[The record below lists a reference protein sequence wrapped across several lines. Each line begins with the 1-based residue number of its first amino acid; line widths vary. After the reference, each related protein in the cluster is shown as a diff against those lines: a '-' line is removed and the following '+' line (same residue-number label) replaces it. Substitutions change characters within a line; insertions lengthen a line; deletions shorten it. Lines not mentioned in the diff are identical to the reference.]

1 MKVLWHSNAPWAAS
15 GYGVQTKHAI
25 RILRS
30 LGHEVAVS
38 AMFGLD
44 GDVLN
49 MDGVLVIP
57 GNGQG
62 DPYGVQRCVHLAK
75 DWQADVAITLLDA
88 WVFRPD
94 WFDQAGVRWVPITPI
109 DHEPAPGEVRD
120 RVEHA
125 WCGAGMTAGGQ
136 AEMATWNV
144 SRPPVYF
151 PHCYDPAVYRELP
164 AEQVAAWRE
173 RHGISPDTFVVAM
186 VAANKGTPS
195 RKNIPVVIEAFR
207 GLLDVHPDSLLV
219 LHTEMDRRMQGINV
233 YETLAF
239 FGIPEDRV
247 RYSDQQRPAKP
258 ESVALLMNAADVLVN
273 PAMGEGYGVP
283 ILEAAAC
290 GTPAI
295 VGGWTAMPEV
305 AGPGGILLAR
315 EDAMRICTLQ
325 CSFQFMPSPWSL
337 LEALRLVLSERG
349 TQAWEDRR
357 QACMEHAARS
367 TIDAVTPIWRE
378 SMDQLARY
386 IELDGPPVPADG
398 ELPPVVVE

>member
-1 MKVLWHSNAPWAAS
+1 VKVLWHSNAPWAAS

-25 RILRS
+25 RILRG

-49 MDGVLVIP
+49 MDGVLIIP

-62 DPYGVQRCVHLAK
+62 DPYGVQRVVSIAK

-136 AEMATWNV
+136 AEIATWDV
-144 SRPPVYF
+144 PRPPVYF
-151 PHCYDPAVYRELP
+151 PHCYDPDVYRVLP
-164 AEQVAAWRE
+164 DDQVAAWRE
-173 RHGISPDTFVVAM
+173 RHKIGPDTFVVAM

-195 RKNIPVVIEAFR
+195 RKNIPVAIEAFR
-207 GLLDVHPDSLLV
+207 GLLDVHPDSVLV

-258 ESVALLMNAADVLVN
+258 ESVAMLMNAADVLVN

-305 AGPGGILLAR
+305 AGPGGILLPR
-315 EDAMRICTLQ
+315 VDAMRWCTLQ
-325 CSFQFMPSPWSL
+325 CSFQFMPSPWSV
-337 LEALRLVLSERG
+337 LEGMRQALAERG
-349 TQAWEDRR
+349 TPDWEARR
-357 QACMEHAARS
+357 QQCLTHAAAS
-367 TIDAVTPIWRE
+367 TVDAVTPIWRE
-378 SMDQLARY
+378 SMDKLARY
-386 IELDGPPVPADG
+386 MEADAAPAEPV
-398 ELPPVVVE
+398 ELPAPVVE